1 MGFFQIRVKNM
12 PYNRREENNSFSSFC
27 FCTEGVVMPREN
39 KFQAKLIKDIESR
52 FPGCIVI
59 KNDANYIQG
68 IPDLTVLY
76 EDKWATLECK
86 KSKNATHQPNQ
97 DDYVEQMNNMSFS
110 AFIYPENKEEV
121 LNELQATLRNKK

>member
-1 MGFFQIRVKNM
+1 
-12 PYNRREENNSFSSFC
+12 
-27 FCTEGVVMPREN
+27 MPREN

-76 EDKWATLECK
+76 EDK
-86 KSKNATHQPNQ
+86 
-97 DDYVEQMNNMSFS
+97 
-110 AFIYPENKEEV
+110 
-121 LNELQATLRNKK
+121 